1 MSANWDVYVLPRTHS
16 SWWRQ
21 LSLVK
26 HLTLAWHLHP
36 DGRACCHA
44 RRAAPNTPRRVAHTA
59 CNAAPMAR
67 DDAEEALV
75 VEDFEYS
82 AAQQRY
88 QVEAQSQ
95 RGNND
100 AMREELF
107 YKDATPKAEHYIS
120 FVVRLPPNRRP
131 RKGAAHALADAPLD
145 LELLYAPSAPGEDYV
160 TVPDQGHLKRC
171 EPARRDGDPKGP
183 SERPRLGLTLRYR
196 IELGSYRQGDRRFV
210 VRATIA
216 KAARGGDASPPRPG
230 TFLPAHT
237 PPARRP
243 RRRTAAVPPD
253 GSARRRST
261 SRPR

>member
-1 MSANWDVYVLPRTHS
+1 
-16 SWWRQ
+16 
-21 LSLVK
+21 
-26 HLTLAWHLHP
+26 
-36 DGRACCHA
+36 
-44 RRAAPNTPRRVAHTA
+44 
-59 CNAAPMAR
+59 MAR

-120 FVVRLPPNRRP
+120 FV
-131 RKGAAHALADAPLD
+131 
-145 LELLYAPSAPGEDYV
+145 APSAPGEDYV

-183 SERPRLGLTLRYR
+183 SER
-196 IELGSYRQGDRRFV
+196 
-210 VRATIA
+210 
-216 KAARGGDASPPRPG
+216 RGWAPP
-230 TFLPAHT
+230 
-237 PPARRP
+237 
-243 RRRTAAVPPD
+243 AAVPP
-253 GSARRRST
+253 GRAQVVASKVK
-261 SRPR
+261 RPRAALRDDDGDEDDDRASSSPPPPSKRAHLNGRGAPLLPARIEARLGTAVPEMDGLDPEEADVLQHLVANAPGDGADLFAPFYPSDGTPWADMMSTMGSGLDGVPHSLANTQEDS

>member
-44 RRAAPNTPRRVAHTA
+44 RRAAPNTPRRVAVTA

-107 YKDATPKAEHYIS
+107 YKDATPKADH
-120 FVVRLPPNRRP
+120 FMQFRVRLPR
-131 RKGAAHALADAPLD
+131 ALRNTVSSDVVLD
-145 LELLYAPSAPGEDYV
+145 LTLCCLLYTSPSP
-160 TVPDQGHLKRC
+160 
-171 EPARRDGDPKGP
+171 RDRQKSRMP
-183 SERPRLGLTLRYR
+183 S
-196 IELGSYRQGDRRFV
+196 
-210 VRATIA
+210 
-216 KAARGGDASPPRPG
+216 
-230 TFLPAHT
+230 
-237 PPARRP
+237 
-243 RRRTAAVPPD
+243 
-253 GSARRRST
+253 SA
-261 SRPR
+261 

>member
-1 MSANWDVYVLPRTHS
+1 
-16 SWWRQ
+16 
-21 LSLVK
+21 
-26 HLTLAWHLHP
+26 
-36 DGRACCHA
+36 
-44 RRAAPNTPRRVAHTA
+44 
-59 CNAAPMAR
+59 MAR

-183 SERPRLGLTLRYR
+183 SERPRLGLVLRYR

-210 VRATIA
+210 RIE
-216 KAARGGDASPPRPG
+216 ARLG
-230 TFLPAHT
+230 T
-237 PPARRP
+237 
-243 RRRTAAVPPD
+243 AVPEMD
-253 GSARRRST
+253 GLDPEEADVLQHLVANAPGDGADLFAPFYPSDGTPWADMMST
-261 SRPR
+261 MGSGLDGVPHSLANTQEDS

>member
-1 MSANWDVYVLPRTHS
+1 
-16 SWWRQ
+16 
-21 LSLVK
+21 
-26 HLTLAWHLHP
+26 
-36 DGRACCHA
+36 
-44 RRAAPNTPRRVAHTA
+44 
-59 CNAAPMAR
+59 MAR

-120 FVVRLPPNRRP
+120 FV
-131 RKGAAHALADAPLD
+131 
-145 LELLYAPSAPGEDYV
+145 
-160 TVPDQGHLKRC
+160 GHLKRC

-183 SERPRLGLTLRYR
+183 SERPRLGLVLRYR

-230 TFLPAHT
+230 NFLPAHT
-237 PPARRP
+237 PPARASVAERRRFRPTRRAPQVYVASKVKRP
-243 RRRTAAVPPD
+243 RAALRDDDGDEDDDRASSSPPPPSKRAPQRRGCCPPSGRGRESPKIAD
-253 GSARRRST
+253 VAS
-261 SRPR
+261 